1 MVRKGKIEPIDEGVK
16 MDIKELEEYERK
28 EEEGATEIYR
38 EIHSKRKISIKD
50 CYPNLKLK
58 NPYGAYLMGTPQSIP
73 FLETHIVNI
82 SSFKDK
88 DTFEKAYGMSV
99 ELLIE
104 LYNKGKGRVEFLLNG
119 LPTEF
124 ANLDYL
130 DEILE
135 FKPPSVSC
143 RTPLYDELSFGE
155 DKISFYAKEAYKVIQ
170 KVKSSKGF
178 EEYASPE
185 ETLKDYVWNSYERL
199 GIHGY
204 DYLIKAALKY
214 AESIDREMVSN
225 ELMNPPDLIATMCIL
240 YSEFLTE
247 PIYSSLDGVHSLDS
261 GAGKIKSIYDE
272 ALKMHPKSRAELFSV
287 DVGKALIEACE
298 IYLPQKQNIEG
309 ILDLDIEAKRTRK
322 ALKSLD
328 EAVKKEQVDKIV
340 DRKRAL
346 RNAIVDTHEAV
357 KSTEKTK
364 DNIEKAINYGS
375 LTVGIVGPIVS
386 QITTENFLFSI
397 LFGSLGL
404 STKFSKIATP
414 VAEVLAKL
422 KKPNHVVMIYEIKK
436 RYKK

>member
-1 MVRKGKIEPIDEGVK
+1 
-16 MDIKELEEYERK
+16 
-28 EEEGATEIYR
+28 
-38 EIHSKRKISIKD
+38 
-50 CYPNLKLK
+50 
-58 NPYGAYLMGTPQSIP
+58 MGTPQSIP

-88 DTFEKAYGMSV
+88 DTFERAYGMSV
-99 ELLIE
+99 ELLVE
-104 LYNKGKGRVEFLLNG
+104 LYKKGRAEFLLNG
-119 LPTEF
+119 HPTEF

-185 ETLKDYVWNSYERL
+185 ETLKDYVWNSCERL

-204 DYLIKAALKY
+204 DYLIKVALKY
-214 AESIDREMVSN
+214 AESIDREMAST
-225 ELMNPPDLIATMCIL
+225 ELMNPPDLVATMCII
-240 YSEFLTE
+240 YSYFLTE
-247 PIYSSLDGVHSLDS
+247 PIYSSLDGVHYLDS
-261 GAGKIKSIYDE
+261 KTEEIKLVYDE

-298 IYLPQKQNIEG
+298 VYLPQKQNIEG

-328 EAVKKEQVDKIV
+328 EAVEKEQLDKIV
-340 DRKRAL
+340 DRKRAI
-346 RNAIVDTHEAV
+346 RNAMVDTKEAV
-357 KSTEKTK
+357 KSIEKTK
-364 DNIEKAINYGS
+364 NRIEKTINYGS
-375 LTVGIVGPIVS
+375 LTVGIVGPIAYKL
-386 QITTENFLFSI
+386 TGDPLLAFL
-397 LFGSLGL
+397 LGL
-404 STKFSKIATP
+404 SGLSTRASKIATP

-422 KKPNHVVMIYEIKK
+422 KKQNHVVMIYEIKK

>member
-1 MVRKGKIEPIDEGVK
+1 
-16 MDIKELEEYERK
+16 MDIKELEEYEKK
-28 EEEGATEIYR
+28 EKERAAKIYR
-38 EIHSKRKISIKD
+38 KIYSKRKISIKD
-50 CYPNLKLK
+50 CYPDLKLK
-58 NPYGAYLMGTPQSIP
+58 KPYGAYLMGAPQSMP

-88 DTFEKAYGMSV
+88 DTFEKAYGIPL

-104 LYNKGKGRVEFLLNG
+104 LCNKERVAFLLNG
-119 LPTEF
+119 PPTEF

-170 KVKSSKGF
+170 KEKSSKGF

-185 ETLKDYVWNSYERL
+185 ETLNDYVWNSYERL

-204 DYLIKAALKY
+204 DYLMKAVLKY
-214 AESIDREMVSN
+214 AESIDKETVSD
-225 ELMNPPDLIATMCIL
+225 ELMNPPDLIATMCIF
-240 YSEFLTE
+240 YSKFLTE
-247 PIYSSLDGVHSLDS
+247 PIYSSLDGIHSLDS
-261 GAGKIKSIYDE
+261 REKEIKSIYDE
-272 ALKMHPKSRAELFSV
+272 ALKVYPESRAELFPAE
-287 DVGKALIEACE
+287 VGKALIDACE

-309 ILDLDIEAKRTRK
+309 ILDLDIEAKKTRK
-322 ALKSLD
+322 ALKSFD
-328 EAVKKEQVDKIV
+328 EAVEKEQSDKIV

-346 RNAIVDTHEAV
+346 RNAIVDTNEAV
-357 KSTEKTK
+357 KSIEKTK
-364 DNIEKAINYGS
+364 DGIKKAINYGS
-375 LTVGIVGPIVS
+375 LTVGIVGPIAYKL
-386 QITTENFLFSI
+386 TGDPLLAFLLELS
-397 LFGSLGL
+397 GL

-414 VAEVLAKL
+414 VTEVLAKL
-422 KKPNHVVMIYEIKK
+422 KKPNHVVMLYEIKK